1 MNSLTCPPD
10 QFEAYEYQEA
20 RPEAQNCDLTPA
32 NLKSKVLL
40 EERRFVQTRAFF
52 NANWGDN
59 DSGYASYINE

>member
-1 MNSLTCPPD
+1 MNKYNCPPD

-20 RPEAQNCDLTPA
+20 HQM
-32 NLKSKVLL
+32 SKMPPLSPQFFKNKERL

-59 DSGYASYINE
+59 DIGYGSYIDE